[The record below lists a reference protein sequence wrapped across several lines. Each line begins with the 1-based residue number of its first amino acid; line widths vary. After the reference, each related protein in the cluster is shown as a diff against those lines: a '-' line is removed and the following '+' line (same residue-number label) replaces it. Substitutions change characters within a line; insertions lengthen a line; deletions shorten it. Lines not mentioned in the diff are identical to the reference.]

1 MKDWPKDM
9 PWATPEEAEK
19 EIIAA
24 WERIK
29 TRGLKAGVLT
39 RRKDGCLV
47 GTGHP
52 NKLFDLE
59 D

>member
-1 MKDWPKDM
+1 MNNWPKNM

-19 EIIAA
+19 ELIAA

-29 TRGLKAGVLT
+29 ERGLKAGVLT
-39 RRKDGCLV
+39 RV
-47 GTGHP
+47 NGTLQGKGNP
-52 NKLFDLE
+52 SKLFDLE